1 MFERVLNL
9 YMTYLT
15 YHSRSLSISLNYI
28 RSFRI
33 ILFFARSRCYGVYF
47 HAAACFHF
55 GSSPCLTDFW
65 KAPEQH
71 LRQGW
76 DYTFHIL
83 ACHVFV
89 VPFVRNVFD
98 ISTWPAA
105 AAAWSGNVWKRTS
118 TWCRGQWHHQAFA
131 SCFRQG
137 SPLSPPSAL
146 SALLR
151 FHVWSGSSLWP
162 SNSLLL
168 EIWNNLNL
176 FKLVATRPR
185 VSYRVCSCWLYL
197 QVIFSLFI
205 VFVPLWAHQRRTT
218 SHDMVIACS
227 QCSPMLWEAA
237 TGSNGVHFCWCLNKE
252 HGCSRPGMP
261 LVWELKIHI

>member
-1 MFERVLNL
+1 M
-9 YMTYLT
+9 
-15 YHSRSLSISLNYI
+15 SLSISLNCI

-33 ILFFARSRCYGVYF
+33 ILFSARSRCYGVYF

-105 AAAWSGNVWKRTS
+105 AAWSGNVWKRTS

-137 SPLSPPSAL
+137 SPHQSTESTECTECTV
-146 SALLR
+146 SVSR
-151 FHVWSGSSLWP
+151 VKWFEFVT
-162 SNSLLL
+162 
-168 EIWNNLNL
+168 
-176 FKLVATRPR
+176 FKFLTFR
-185 VSYRVCSCWLYL
+185 
-197 QVIFSLFI
+197 
-205 VFVPLWAHQRRTT
+205 
-218 SHDMVIACS
+218 D
-227 QCSPMLWEAA
+227 
-237 TGSNGVHFCWCLNKE
+237 
-252 HGCSRPGMP
+252 
-261 LVWELKIHI
+261 LK